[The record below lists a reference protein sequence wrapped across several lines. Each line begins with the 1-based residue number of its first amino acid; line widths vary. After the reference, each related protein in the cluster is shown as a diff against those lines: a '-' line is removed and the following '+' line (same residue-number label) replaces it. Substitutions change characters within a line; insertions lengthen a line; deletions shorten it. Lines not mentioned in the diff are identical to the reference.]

1 MNHLLPPGVGKR
13 VILCLLKTRKPE
25 GNVKGDVVLELVAE
39 CCFLWFPSM
48 QCSVEEG
55 RAVLGIGGLSCV
67 L

>member
-1 MNHLLPPGVGKR
+1 M
-13 VILCLLKTRKPE
+13 ILCLVKTTKPE
-25 GNVKGDVVLELVAE
+25 GNVKGDVFLELVAE

-55 RAVLGIGGLSCV
+55 QAVLGIGGLSCV